1 MASEGDVPSEP
12 ARILI
17 VDAYG
22 HSREGL
28 KASLRGGGCV
38 VETAAGSWEAISK
51 MREGRFRA
59 AIIDLELPPAHGVAM
74 SGWDLARVFRAFQP
88 GGAIILVTAE
98 WRPEVEMEARR
109 LQGVQLLEKP
119 INPAAL
125 RAIVRTLHSDWS
137 DPLTKRSE
145 YAEPTERK

>member
-1 MASEGDVPSEP
+1 MTSEGDVSTEP

-28 KASLRGGGCV
+28 RASLRGGGCV
-38 VETAAGSWEAISK
+38 VETAAGSWETISK

-59 AIIDLELPPAHGVAM
+59 AIIDLELPPAHGV

-88 GGAIILVTAE
+88 AAAIILVTAE
-98 WRPEVEMEARR
+98 WRPEFREEARR
-109 LQGVQLLEKP
+109 LQRAQLLEKP
-119 INPAAL
+119 INPAEL
-125 RAIVRTLHSDWS
+125 RAIVRTLH
-137 DPLTKRSE
+137 
-145 YAEPTERK
+145 AELEAPDTASNSR

>member
-1 MASEGDVPSEP
+1 MTSEGEGPSEP
-12 ARILI
+12 AKVLI

-51 MREGRFRA
+51 MREGRFGA

-88 GGAIILVTAE
+88 VAAIILVTAE
-98 WRPEVEMEARR
+98 WRPEFREEARR
-109 LQGVQLLEKP
+109 LQRAQLLEKP
-119 INPAAL
+119 INPAEL
-125 RAIVRTLHSDWS
+125 RAIVRTLHSELEAPDTAS
-137 DPLTKRSE
+137 NSR
-145 YAEPTERK
+145 